1 MSTKLLGCI
10 ALLFALISSDAHAH
24 LHSNLHWL
32 RPAARVI
39 IQEQRITEYT
49 LRSGPVLEE
58 MVMKRLLSDPVYQ
71 QHQLDW
77 LRYTNPAVARRFAE
91 GMRGISGS
99 EKSLI
104 ELRNEIDHAGRTA
117 AGSRPALLPQ
127 NVSKLDLSQ
136 TSLRRCTLLIEGFE
150 IAGGAVV
157 YGARPDLMRLY
168 QQDSPLQCK
177 PSPGVLAGTLPQ
189 PVLLR
194 SEEIPGWLTPAKLD
208 SGKITLEVQKPRIYA
223 RLYESAIKNR
233 LQRCLSKGNL
243 CISNDGKASF
253 SLDCGEGLKFKVTSK
268 GDMSVS
274 ISAGVLAIEVGSK

>member
-10 ALLFALISSDAHAH
+10 ALLFALISSDAHAY
-24 LHSNLHWL
+24 LHWL

-49 LRSGPVLEE
+49 LRSGPVLED

-104 ELRNEIDHAGRTA
+104 ELRNEIAHAARTT
-117 AGSRPALLPQ
+117 AGSPPWLPQ

-177 PSPGVLAGTLPQ
+177 PSPGVLAPAIPQ

-208 SGKITLEVQKPRIYA
+208 SGKITLEVQKPRSYA

-253 SLDCGEGLKFKVTSK
+253 SLDCGEGLKFEVTSK

>member
-10 ALLFALISSDAHAH
+10 ALLFALISSDAHAR
-24 LHSNLHWL
+24 LHSYLHWL

-39 IQEQRITEYT
+39 IQEQRITGYT
-49 LRSGPVLEE
+49 LRPWPVSEE
-58 MVMKRLLSDPVYQ
+58 MVMKRLLSDPAYQ
-71 QHQLDW
+71 QRQLSW
-77 LRYTNPAVARRFAE
+77 LTDTNPAVARRFAE

-104 ELRNEIDHAGRTA
+104 ELRKQIDQVAGEA
-117 AGSRPALLPQ
+117 AGSPPWLPQ

-177 PSPGVLAGTLPQ
+177 PSPGVLAPAIPQ

-208 SGKITLEVQKPRIYA
+208 SGKITLEVQKPRSYA

-233 LQRCLSKGNL
+233 LQRCLTKGNL

-253 SLDCGEGLKFKVTSK
+253 SLDCGAGLKFKVTSK

-274 ISAGVLAIEVGSK
+274 ISAGALAIEVGSK